1 MDKRK
6 IVFVILVV
14 FIISI
19 ILFTII
25 YIKNINNSNK
35 QALNENMTDEEI
47 IQKSLSSEEKL
58 NLDNPNY
65 DNLVNEIDDVLN
77 QTDPLSQIP
86 EE

>member
-25 YIKNINNSNK
+25 YIKNISNSNK